1 MSRSMRYRI
10 CAFVAVVVL
19 VVVVVVV
26 LILAMREVV
35 LMVVLEIM
43 VLVMVVRESCI
54 GVVGVVGVLHIGA
67 LEVDR
72 AGVVGTLLLGGVSVA
87 EVAEGVELV
96 VGCVVRVALWC
107 MNRKGHIWGRF
118 TLKSV
123 EMKGLS
129 LGGLLFGMMIRVD
142 CFVLLEWGFLGKIIC
157 TDVLMD
163 LVVEVVMVAAVDVVQ
178 AGFFIFF

>member
-1 MSRSMRYRI
+1 
-10 CAFVAVVVL
+10 
-19 VVVVVVV
+19 
-26 LILAMREVV
+26 
-35 LMVVLEIM
+35 
-43 VLVMVVRESCI
+43 
-54 GVVGVVGVLHIGA
+54 
-67 LEVDR
+67 
-72 AGVVGTLLLGGVSVA
+72 
-87 EVAEGVELV
+87 
-96 VGCVVRVALWC
+96 

-118 TLKSV
+118 TLKLV

-178 AGFFIFF
+178 EGFFIFF